1 MYYGTCE
8 HFFKEH
14 CKNHTA
20 SSRNK
25 SKGKS
30 TELSQYIWEFK
41 NNSISCDLKWSITCK
56 AHPYIQQNELD
67 KACFQYDMT
76 YGDFKDLP
84 RRTSSG
90 KLLSD
95 KVFGIANNS
104 QYDGSQRGVTP
115 MVYKFLDK
123 KSEREWNKK
132 LLY

>member
-1 MYYGTCE
+1 
-8 HFFKEH
+8 
-14 CKNHTA
+14 
-20 SSRNK
+20 
-25 SKGKS
+25 
-30 TELSQYIWEFK
+30 
-41 NNSISCDLKWSITCK
+41 
-56 AHPYIQQNELD
+56 
-67 KACFQYDMT
+67 MT

-104 QYDGSQRGVTP
+104 QYDGSQRGITP

-123 KSEREWNKK
+123 KNEREWNKK